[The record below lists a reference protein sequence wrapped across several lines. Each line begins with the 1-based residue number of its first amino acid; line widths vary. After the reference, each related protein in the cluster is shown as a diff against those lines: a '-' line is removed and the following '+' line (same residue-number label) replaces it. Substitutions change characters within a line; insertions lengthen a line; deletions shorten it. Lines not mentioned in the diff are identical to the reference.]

1 MVDVINTKLYT
12 QVISNDEYKSVTHR
26 VKKKNMKTERHS
38 VCYFVFPKRDCVI
51 KSSKYKP
58 FTYSEFEAQVQADVQ
73 SLGTK
78 IGLSRFNPN
87 SPFFL

>member
-1 MVDVINTKLYT
+1 MTDVVYI
-12 QVISNDEYKSVTHR
+12 QAISDDEYKSVKHR
-26 VKKKNMKTERHS
+26 VKTKKNMKTERHS
-38 VCYFVFPKRDCVI
+38 VCYFVFPERDFVI

-78 IGLSRFNPN
+78 IGLPRFVPN